1 MTKSDTKK
9 EDLVEAQ
16 VEQET
21 VKATKPKWVPTFYPR
36 TGETLLQ

>member
-9 EDLVEAQ
+9 EDLVETP

-21 VKATKPKWVPTFYPR
+21 VKAKEPKWVPTFYPR
-36 TGETLLQ
+36 TGETLIQ